1 VGASLPASD
10 ASALAVGASLPAS
23 DASALAVGASLSASD
38 ASALAVGASLPASDA
53 SALAVGASLPASDA
67 SALAVAVALHRVGLK
82 RAPQEVRVCDSSL
95 RWISA
100 EGADVLLDG
109 EIPEGTVPDDH
120 ALIHFAHEERCGCLH
135 SRTG

>member
-1 VGASLPASD
+1 VVGASLP
-10 ASALAVGASLPAS
+10 
-23 DASALAVGASLSASD
+23 ASD

-67 SALAVAVALHRVGLK
+67 SALAVAVALHCVGLK
-82 RAPQEVRVCDSSL
+82 RAPEEVFVSDPSL

-109 EIPEGTVPDDH
+109 EIPEGTIPDDL
-120 ALIHFAHEERCGCLH
+120 ALINLLHEER
-135 SRTG
+135 SKSTISSTD